1 MAGEMP
7 QQSVVDTALVVIAV
21 AVSVQTIMIASL
33 CVSAFI
39 AWRRVQTA
47 LSFASAD
54 LHARMDDLAGHVRSA
69 TGRVDAVA
77 SSIERIAEDAEAVAG
92 GARSMARAVG
102 GVVDTAVHAAATPPA
117 LLAAAGRLLLSR
129 WARRRSRP
137 ALPVHQ

>member
-1 MAGEMP
+1 MP

-21 AVSVQTIMIASL
+21 AVSLQTMLIAGL

-39 AWRRVQTA
+39 AWRRVQSA
-47 LSFASAD
+47 LSSATAD

-77 SSIERIAEDAEAVAG
+77 SSIERIAEEAEAVAA
-92 GARSMARAVG
+92 GARRMASAAR
-102 GVVDTAVHAAATPPA
+102 GVVSTAVHTAATPPA

-129 WARRRSRP
+129 WSRRRSRP
-137 ALPVHQ
+137 TLPVHQ